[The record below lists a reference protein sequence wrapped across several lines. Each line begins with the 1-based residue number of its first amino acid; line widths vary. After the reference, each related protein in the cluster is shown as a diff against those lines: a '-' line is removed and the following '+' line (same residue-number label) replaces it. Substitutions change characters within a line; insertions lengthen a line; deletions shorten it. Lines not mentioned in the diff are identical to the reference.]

1 MKSSAKD
8 ILDRALEMP
17 ENDRA
22 AIAERLLAS
31 LDAQPDRNVEEAWQQ
46 EIQRRLSET
55 RSGRCRMRVVGRSE
69 EPDGKEIGAAC
80 SFPSRSL
87 PGARAGTGLV
97 RGAGRRAG

>member
-46 EIQRRLSET
+46 EIQRRLSELDRGDVESVPWEEV
-55 RSGRCRMRVVGRSE
+55 RSRM
-69 EPDGKEIGAAC
+69 GKK
-80 SFPSRSL
+80 
-87 PGARAGTGLV
+87 
-97 RGAGRRAG
+97 